1 MIIEKE
7 YIRIIIR
14 IRGSFESILIDLNL
28 SFERILIELK
38 VIEIFKRVGY

>member
-7 YIRIIIR
+7 YIRIII

-28 SFERILIELK
+28 SFETILIALK
-38 VIEIFKRVGY
+38 LLEIFKRVGY